1 MIERLKNL
9 VVKQD
14 RFDVL
19 KKQVRRTLKNF
30 SKNQPHAQARYFLDM
45 STVTPRCSLKEK
57 LAVIDGTTDLDLDR
71 IQKKNKK
78 IGPNVFIS

>member
-1 MIERLKNL
+1 MLIKRVIERLKHL

-45 STVTPRCSLKEK
+45 TTVTPRCSIKEK
-57 LAVIDGTTDLDLDR
+57 LAVIDGTEQIR
-71 IQKKNKK
+71 SVKN
-78 IGPNVFIS
+78 NQHVC